1 MLILSLSLPLSFP
14 LSWPFSSPVIG
25 RHRSVCLVIGF
36 NVSEM
41 INEWGAYAGVLPQ
54 AVQSLVQDGATII
67 IVCGIAQC
75 NKDDSKVDNYRLEQ
89 LVQAKCLL
97 FYVYAQGDHK

>member
-1 MLILSLSLPLSFP
+1 MD
-14 LSWPFSSPVIG
+14 G
-25 RHRSVCLVIGF
+25 RSVEKILWFDWSTQKTQV
-36 NVSEM
+36 
-41 INEWGAYAGVLPQ
+41 
-54 AVQSLVQDGATII
+54 VQSLVQDGATII

>member
-1 MLILSLSLPLSFP
+1 MLILSLSLSLSLSFP

-54 AVQSLVQDGATII
+54 AVQSLVQDGATSVIC
-67 IVCGIAQC
+67 VWHCTMQQ
-75 NKDDSKVDNYRLEQ
+75 RRQ
-89 LVQAKCLL
+89 
-97 FYVYAQGDHK
+97 QG